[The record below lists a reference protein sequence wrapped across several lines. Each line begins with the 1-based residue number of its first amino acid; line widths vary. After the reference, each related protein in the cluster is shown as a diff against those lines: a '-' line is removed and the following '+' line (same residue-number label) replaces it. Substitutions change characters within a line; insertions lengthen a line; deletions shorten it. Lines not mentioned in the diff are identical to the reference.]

1 MIGTIV
7 NTSTIIIGA
16 IVGASLK
23 RGIKPKYQQAL
34 FNAMGLCS
42 LALGFNAFCQNMP
55 KSHYPVLFIVS
66 LAVGSLVG
74 YRLKLDERFKR
85 WVDRKKTQPLP
96 DGRVRGGSDS
106 PLSEGLSTGI
116 LLYCIGTFSMVG
128 PVLSA
133 LYGDNT
139 YLYTNATLDFIT
151 SAVLATTYGIGMVWA
166 APVLFC
172 WQGMFYLMAKL
183 SADAITDDMR
193 TELCIVGGV
202 LIAASGL
209 SILKLKD
216 CKTINMLP
224 AFVVVAL
231 FFAAK
236 SLWGL

>member
-1 MIGTIV
+1 MLGTIV
-7 NTSTIIIGA
+7 NTATIIAGA
-16 IVGASLK
+16 VMGSYMK
-23 RGIKPKYQQAL
+23 RGIKPQYQQAL

-55 KSHYPVLFIVS
+55 KSNYPVLFIVS
-66 LAVGSLVG
+66 LAAGSLIG
-74 YRLKLDERFKR
+74 FMLNLDGKFKKL
-85 WVDRKKTQPLP
+85 VDRKKKKK
-96 DGRVRGGSDS
+96 DGDA

-139 YLYTNATLDFIT
+139 YLYTNATLDLIT

-172 WQGMFYLMAKL
+172 WQGLFYLMAKL
-183 SADAITDDMR
+183 SADAISDDLR

-202 LIAASGL
+202 LIVASGL
-209 SILKLKD
+209 SILKIKD

-224 AFVVVAL
+224 AFLIIVL
-231 FFAAK
+231 FFLAK
-236 SLWGL
+236 SLVG